1 MAKESP
7 KKYDGP
13 ERREKQPCDICVK
26 DDFATV
32 KKLVFIILTAC
43 ILSGGIG
50 GWAAFA
56 SNAKDSE
63 QDSRIT
69 AIETNQANI
78 LKNQEDQSA
87 KLDKLINL
95 SVNLN
100 LDLQTHIAR
109 NPGR

>member
-1 MAKESP
+1 MDSAEG
-7 KKYDGP
+7 YTGP

-32 KKLVFIILTAC
+32 KKLVFAILAA
-43 ILSGGIG
+43 IVINSSGGV
-50 GWAAFA
+50 WSALA
-56 SNAKDSE
+56 SNTKDSQ

-69 AIETNQANI
+69 AVETNQANI
-78 LKNQEDQSA
+78 LKNQAEQSI

-100 LDLQTHIAR
+100 LQLQTHVAA